1 MPPIPRH
8 RPMARY
14 PAAKEP
20 ETRSPVRK
28 RHGCGVLA
36 DLPVGK
42 LMQRQTDA
50 DKRIPQTRSPS
61 SWSPFHHRALT
72 SPSSSRSRLR
82 GWQMA
87 EEKGT
92 GTAGAAQVPL
102 YIRPMDGLDALPS
115 PLPRPDPYSF
125 PDLISSSTAS
135 SSLHESRGPPVP
147 SCLAGVSTIHS
158 RRSTLGPEAGH
169 ARVCRSQ
176 PLFMHL
182 ISLHRLRGLAA
193 SQSFL
198 RTASLVRKEG
208 SQLRLRD
215 DPEPRLCG
223 PCDPATL
230 EGSTPFAAS
239 PSDIDGLF
247 WLTSREPQLPASDLL
262 DPRRRRTPKHDA
274 IWPPNCYGRFARQPG
289 TVQ

>member
-1 MPPIPRH
+1 
-8 RPMARY
+8 
-14 PAAKEP
+14 
-20 ETRSPVRK
+20 
-28 RHGCGVLA
+28 
-36 DLPVGK
+36 
-42 LMQRQTDA
+42 
-50 DKRIPQTRSPS
+50 
-61 SWSPFHHRALT
+61 
-72 SPSSSRSRLR
+72 
-82 GWQMA
+82 
-87 EEKGT
+87 
-92 GTAGAAQVPL
+92 
-102 YIRPMDGLDALPS
+102 MDGLDALPS

-274 IWPPNCYGRFARQPG
+274 IWPPELLRAIRPSAGNRPVTWLMTHERRWKLGIAGSCLVAHGIADGVGHSLSSLEFLRRPAPSSAPS
-289 TVQ
+289 TPSS